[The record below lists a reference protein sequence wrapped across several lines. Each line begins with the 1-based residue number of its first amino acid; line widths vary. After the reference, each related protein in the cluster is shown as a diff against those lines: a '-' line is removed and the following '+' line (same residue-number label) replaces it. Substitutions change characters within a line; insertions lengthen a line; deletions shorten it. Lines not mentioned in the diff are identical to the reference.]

1 VKPHRN
7 LPTVDF
13 IEHCWVGKDLKDH
26 RTKEQHGWVGMLLTP
41 PQPHSCHGLA
51 APHLLRLPRTPSI
64 ALGTTRDAASIL
76 LWAAV
81 PKDW

>member
-1 VKPHRN
+1 MEGAWGEGAR
-7 LPTVDF
+7 
-13 IEHCWVGKDLKDH
+13 G
-26 RTKEQHGWVGMLLTP
+26 GGMERLMLEGTLMIVEL
-41 PQPHSCHGLA
+41 QPHSCHGLA

-81 PKDW
+81 PKDR